1 MEEYTSEMVEQFI
14 EEYVEKGLLSK
25 EEADC
30 INCAD
35 IVKFTD
41 TELFRRMKQAAQRGE
56 LYRERKFLMGVPA
69 ASLAGKEHLAPTEDM
84 VVIQGI
90 IDVCFLENGKF
101 VLADYKTDKV
111 KTLQQLVDKYHVQLE
126 SYQKALEQIAGIE
139 VSEMIIYSVTL
150 GDEIKIEEVSNDYS
164 GKN

>member
-1 MEEYTSEMVEQFI
+1 
-14 EEYVEKGLLSK
+14 
-25 EEADC
+25 
-30 INCAD
+30 
-35 IVKFTD
+35 
-41 TELFRRMKQAAQRGE
+41 
-56 LYRERKFLMGVPA
+56 
-69 ASLAGKEHLAPTEDM
+69 LAGKEHLAPTEDM

-111 KTLQQLVDKYHVQLE
+111 KTLQQLVDKYNVQLE
-126 SYQKALEQIAGIE
+126 SYQKGLEQIAGIE